1 MKKSATGRPLPDLTR
16 ARRALTPLV
25 RLIDGFFDRGE
36 ALKKRGWYSFEPY
49 WTFLESLCSPE
60 EWHVHKTYLIESRKE
75 HLGNYHSDYV
85 AALKASHKGE
95 DPRALTACNRRV
107 LDLRNNA
114 NHYQVAWG
122 PFEEEQ
128 MRLRQREIE
137 LHATSVS
144 RRCSDDERK
153 ERVRIWSQATRERA
167 GPLGFEAR
175 APSKYHPS
183 RFRRKLG
190 GGWDFML
197 GVDARRLGSE
207 TADTIAKPP
216 GMGPLPIGSHLTW
229 MALVPSGRPGPH
241 RGDSSSIFVPQ
252 YFVPFDRAYAN
263 FWDFEGLEINVL
275 AFVTGIE
282 ILWPEMEPRLIEAVT
297 GLQ

>member
-1 MKKSATGRPLPDLTR
+1 MKKRGTGGPPPDLAR

-49 WTFLESLCSPE
+49 WTFLESLCSPD

-95 DPRALTACNRRV
+95 DPRALTACIRRV

-144 RRCSDDERK
+144 RR
-153 ERVRIWSQATRERA
+153 
-167 GPLGFEAR
+167 
-175 APSKYHPS
+175 
-183 RFRRKLG
+183 
-190 GGWDFML
+190 
-197 GVDARRLGSE
+197 
-207 TADTIAKPP
+207 
-216 GMGPLPIGSHLTW
+216 
-229 MALVPSGRPGPH
+229 
-241 RGDSSSIFVPQ
+241 
-252 YFVPFDRAYAN
+252 
-263 FWDFEGLEINVL
+263 
-275 AFVTGIE
+275 
-282 ILWPEMEPRLIEAVT
+282 
-297 GLQ
+297 

>member
-1 MKKSATGRPLPDLTR
+1 MKKRATGRPLPDLTR

-25 RLIDGFFDRGE
+25 RLIDGFFERGE

-107 LDLRNNA
+107 LDLWNNA
-114 NHYQVAWG
+114 NHYQSRG
-122 PFEEEQ
+122 G
-128 MRLRQREIE
+128 R
-137 LHATSVS
+137 S
-144 RRCSDDERK
+144 RRSRCGCAKGKSNCTPPPSAGGARTMSERSASAF
-153 ERVRIWSQATRERA
+153 WSQATRERA

-263 FWDFEGLEINVL
+263 FWDFEGLEINVR